1 MDAVI
6 IAIGSEMLTPQK
18 VDTNSLYLTDQLNSR
33 GVEVVAKMVV
43 GDDRRRL
50 VAAMRDSLAQADLL
64 LLSGGLGPTED
75 DVTRDAVAELVGR
88 KLIYRLDAEEQII
101 ARFRQINRPMA
112 EINKRQAFV
121 IDGAEILPNERGTA
135 PGQWLS
141 WNGKHIVL
149 LPGPPRELK
158 GLWESQCVARL
169 DAILPVQ
176 VIRTR
181 HYRVAG
187 MGESDL
193 DQLIAPLYR
202 DYVNPA
208 TTILAALGDIQI
220 HLRARCE
227 TAREADA
234 LLAKVGD
241 PIAEALGDRIY
252 SRDGSPLEAT
262 VGSMLRDRAL
272 TIAVA
277 ESVTGG
283 MLAERLTSVPGSS
296 DYFVG
301 GFLTYSYAAK
311 TRLLGIDPDLLQ
323 EHRAVS
329 EPVAEAMARSCVEL
343 TGASIGVAITGL
355 AGPSQGNER
364 EPVGTVY
371 IALCSGESC
380 HVRRTQM
387 AGERN
392 RIRTLATQTA
402 LDLVRR
408 HMLKHATQ

>member
-43 GDDRRRL
+43 GDDRDRL
-50 VAAMRDSLAQADLL
+50 TAAIATALADAELVIL
-64 LLSGGLGPTED
+64 TGGLGPTED
-75 DVTRDAVAELVGR
+75 DLTRDAVSELTGR
-88 KLIYRLDAEEQII
+88 PLEYQTEVELQII
-101 ARFRQINRPMA
+101 ERFRRINRPMA

-121 IDGAEILPNERGTA
+121 IQGAEVLPNERGTA

-158 GLWESQCVARL
+158 GLWESQCLSRL

-176 VIRTR
+176 VIRAR

-202 DYVNPA
+202 DYTNPA

-220 HLRARCE
+220 HLRARCD
-227 TAREADA
+227 TVTEAEA

-241 PIAEALGDRIY
+241 PINEVLGDRIY

-262 VGSMLRDRAL
+262 VGSMLRDRGL

-296 DYFVG
+296 DYFIG

-311 TRLLGIDPDLLQ
+311 TRLLGVDPDLLQ

-329 EPVAEAMARSCVEL
+329 EPVAEAMARATVRL
-343 TGASIGVAITGL
+343 TGASLGVAVTGL
-355 AGPSQGNER
+355 AGPSQGTES
-364 EPVGTVY
+364 EPVGTIF
-371 IALCSGESC
+371 IALCSGDSC
-380 HVRRTQM
+380 HVRRLHL
-387 AGERN
+387 AGERQ
-392 RIRTLATQTA
+392 RIRTLATQSA
-402 LDLVRR
+402 LDLISR